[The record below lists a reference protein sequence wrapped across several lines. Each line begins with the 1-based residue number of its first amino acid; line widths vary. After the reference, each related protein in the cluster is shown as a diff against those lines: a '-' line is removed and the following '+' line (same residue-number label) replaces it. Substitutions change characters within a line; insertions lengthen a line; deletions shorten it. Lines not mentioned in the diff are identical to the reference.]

1 MKNKF
6 SSLAKDTV
14 LFSISNFGSKIL
26 ILLLTPLYTS
36 VLSTDEYGIAD
47 LIMTTINFIYPVL
60 TLAIAE
66 GTLRFA
72 LDNNKNSEKVLSTS
86 MMFVSF
92 SVILLLLI
100 SPVVSA
106 KNELLSNYWIVF
118 VITYA
123 LYNYHNC
130 LVNYAKGIGKTTL
143 FAIQGIVMTISVI
156 ISNILFLLVFKIG
169 LAGYLISIIVG
180 YIISILVMTV
190 GCKIYKFKK
199 LFSIEK
205 SLLKEMLVYSLPMV
219 PTILSWAINS
229 SIDKYMIIGFIGL
242 GASGIYSVAHKIPS
256 ILTTVL
262 SLFLQA
268 WQISAIENHG
278 EDDESD
284 YYTVI
289 YKYLDFLGV
298 VGCILIAM
306 FSKTISRIL
315 FAEVYFGAW
324 QCVPLL
330 TVSAIFSTLA
340 GFLAAAF
347 RASKKT
353 KDLFYSVIVGAVF
366 NVVMNAI
373 LIPTVGVLGA
383 AIATAISFMAMWLV
397 RFVTIQHIVRIKIN
411 INKTIITYVLFLGI
425 IIYITMDMVYASVL
439 GAIVL
444 ILIIFMYKSEVKK
457 LFNLVIHISK
467 KSYIKN

>member
-347 RASKKT
+347 RASK
-353 KDLFYSVIVGAVF
+353 
-366 NVVMNAI
+366 
-373 LIPTVGVLGA
+373 
-383 AIATAISFMAMWLV
+383 
-397 RFVTIQHIVRIKIN
+397 
-411 INKTIITYVLFLGI
+411 
-425 IIYITMDMVYASVL
+425 
-439 GAIVL
+439 
-444 ILIIFMYKSEVKK
+444 
-457 LFNLVIHISK
+457 
-467 KSYIKN
+467 